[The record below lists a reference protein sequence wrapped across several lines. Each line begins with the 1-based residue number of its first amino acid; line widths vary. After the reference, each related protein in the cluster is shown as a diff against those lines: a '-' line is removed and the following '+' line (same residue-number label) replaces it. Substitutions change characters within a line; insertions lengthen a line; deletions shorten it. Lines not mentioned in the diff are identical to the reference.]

1 MRYFIRFLKPYRMT
15 CVLIFFTVLLDVAG
29 ALLVPTVT
37 AKMLNLAAAGAGL
50 MPILHEG
57 LIMLA
62 ISLMAGFGALWG
74 SFLCARLSAR
84 LGRDMRVAVYEKSL
98 SFSAADFERFGT
110 ASMVTRT
117 LNDINSIQTAFVM
130 CIQMVLPVP
139 IMCILGI
146 VFALRIHPSMGYLI
160 TAIVIF
166 LLAAGFFIIRRA
178 SPIFERLQRF
188 LDRVN
193 TVLRETITGVRVIRA
208 FGKEH
213 HEAGRLN
220 RTFSDYADSA
230 IRANRLFAA
239 LDSIANVAINLTVVA
254 ILYIGG
260 NLTGAGAM
268 EIGGITAVTE
278 YAIWILFY
286 IMMAQMVIIMVPR
299 ALVCIERMAEVLSL
313 EPEIQ
318 DKLPVPAKTEIVK
331 PDPHTSEALDL
342 GGAASSHA
350 LLSFDDVTFR
360 FPDADENT
368 LSHLAFQC
376 EKGTTTAIIGGTGS
390 GKSTIAKLI
399 LRFHDV
405 TSGRICLDGTDI
417 RELPQKK
424 LRDAVSYVPQK
435 AWLFSGT
442 IEENLRY
449 GNPNASEAELRTALD
464 TAQAGFVYDLP
475 DGLAS
480 HTAQGGTNFSGG
492 QKQRLSIARA
502 LAKKAAV
509 YIFDDSFSALDAKTD
524 AALRHALKDA
534 TKDAAVIIIAQRVS
548 TILHADQILVLDDGK
563 IAGLGTH
570 SWLLEHCPVYKDI
583 VRSQLRD
590 A

>member
-1 MRYFIRFLKPYRMT
+1 MRYFIRFLKPYRIT
-15 CVLIFFTVLLDVAG
+15 CILIFFTVLLDVAG

-37 AKMLNLAAAGAGL
+37 AKMLNLAAAGAGP

-62 ISLMAGFGALWG
+62 ISLAAGFGALWG

-84 LGRDMRVAVYEKSL
+84 LGRDMRMAVYEKSL

-130 CIQMVLPVP
+130 CVQMVLPVP

-146 VFALRIHPSMGYLI
+146 IFAFRIHPSMGYLV
-160 TAIVIF
+160 TAVVIF

-178 SPIFERLQRF
+178 APVFERLQRF

-193 TVLRETITGVRVIRA
+193 TVLRENITGVRVIRA
-208 FGKEH
+208 FGKER

-239 LDSIANVAINLTVVA
+239 LDSLANTAINLTVAA
-254 ILYIGG
+254 ILYTGG
-260 NLTGAGAM
+260 NLAGSGAM

-286 IMMAQMVIIMVPR
+286 IMMAQMVIMMVPR
-299 ALVCIERMAEVLSL
+299 ALVCIERMAEILAL

-318 DKLPVPAKTEIVK
+318 DRLPVPSDCPGIASA
-331 PDPHTSEALDL
+331 P
-342 GGAASSHA
+342 SSHPI
-350 LLSFDDVTFR
+350 LSFNDVTFR
-360 FPDADENT
+360 FPDADEDT

-376 EKGTTTAIIGGTGS
+376 QKGTTTAVIGGTGS
-390 GKSTIAKLI
+390 GKSTIAQLI
-399 LRFHDV
+399 LRFHDI
-405 TSGRICLDGTDI
+405 TSGQICLDGTDI

-424 LRDAVSYVPQK
+424 LRDAISYVPQK

-442 IEENLRY
+442 IAENLRY

-475 DGLAS
+475 EGLAS

>member
-1 MRYFIRFLKPYRMT
+1 MQYFIRFLKPYRMT

-57 LIMLA
+57 LIMLS

-146 VFALRIHPSMGYLI
+146 VFAFRIHPSMGYLV

-178 SPIFERLQRF
+178 APIFERLQRF

-193 TVLRETITGVRVIRA
+193 TVLRENITGVRVIRA

-220 RTFSDYADSA
+220 RTFSDYAGSA

-342 GGAASSHA
+342 GGAASSHT

-480 HTAQGGTNFSGG
+480 HTAQGARIFQADRSSAFPSPGHW
-492 QKQRLSIARA
+492 QKSRCLY
-502 LAKKAAV
+502 L
-509 YIFDDSFSALDAKTD
+509 
-524 AALRHALKDA
+524 
-534 TKDAAVIIIAQRVS
+534 
-548 TILHADQILVLDDGK
+548 
-563 IAGLGTH
+563 
-570 SWLLEHCPVYKDI
+570 
-583 VRSQLRD
+583 
-590 A
+590 